1 MTLRTLV
8 LAASAAIAGFAP
20 PAAAVTTAKYE
31 LIKSVPLGSPDRW
44 DYVVDDPATQ
54 RVYVAH
60 GDRLAVLDARS
71 GTLVGQI
78 EGIPGGTHGTAISA
92 ATHQGFTD
100 DGRNGKAVAFDLA
113 TLKVTHEIPA
123 DLDADAI
130 AFDRAT
136 GHVFVIEGD
145 PAALTVIDPASD
157 TAVATIKVGEKLE
170 YGAGDGHGSIY
181 VAGVANGDLVKVD
194 ARTNRVVAHWPA
206 QGCTAPHGLAVDPR
220 ARRVFMGC
228 ANSVMAV
235 LDSDSG
241 RVVAMLPIG
250 RGNDA
255 VAFDPVRKRVFS
267 SNGRD
272 GTITVYQEQS
282 PDRYIALAP
291 IPTLVSARTMAVD
304 PTTGRLFV
312 AAADTDPSPA
322 PGGRPHIK
330 PGTVRVLIFAPAD

>member
-1 MTLRTLV
+1 MFRTL
-8 LAASAAIAGFAP
+8 AFAIAAL
-20 PAAAVTTAKYE
+20 ATTAPALGAPGPDYA
-31 LIKSVPLGSPDRW
+31 LTASVALGSPDRW
-44 DYVVDDPATQ
+44 DYVVDDPETH

-60 GDRLAVLDARS
+60 GDRLAVIDAR
-71 GTLVGQI
+71 TEKLVGQV
-78 EGIPGGTHGTAISA
+78 EGITGGTHGTAISV

-113 TLKVTHEIPA
+113 TLKVTREIPA
-123 DLDADAI
+123 DVDADAI

-145 PAALTVIDPASD
+145 PAAVTVIDPTSD
-157 TAVATIKVGEKLE
+157 TPVATIKAGEKLE
-170 YGAGDGHGSIY
+170 YGTGDGHGSIY
-181 VAGVANGDLVKVD
+181 VAGVANGDLVKID

-206 QGCTAPHGLAVDPR
+206 PGCTAPHGLAVDGH
-220 ARRVFMGC
+220 AHRVFMGC
-228 ANSVMAV
+228 ANNVMAV
-235 LDSDSG
+235 LNSNNG

-272 GTITVYQEQS
+272 GTITVYQQQS
-282 PDRYIALAP
+282 PDRYVALAT
-291 IPTLVSARTMAVD
+291 IPTVASARTMAVD
-304 PTTGRLFV
+304 PATGRLFV
-312 AAADTDPSPA
+312 AAADAEPNPT

-330 PGTVRVLIFAPAD
+330 AGTLRVLIFAPTH